1 MSNEQED
8 KMEAALRSMSQWDDP
23 SRQLWKKALEQV
35 AGDDGSGSKARPR
48 VWRRPIAQKWIGV
61 AAMILLVVVVVSV
74 MLPATGKARR
84 SAPRYPARAAE
95 NSANLTAPQAGDFV
109 PMFADGP
116 SFDINSILQ
125 SSGGR
130 GGGGGDS
137 PFIDP
142 DTVMRQ
148 FSTPKGMLPFLNS
161 FQQEQTGTAPSR
173 MPAIRAVARKVTI
186 ELEVEDART
195 AYIKARSLISEASG
209 EFIQGG
215 QLGEQSGRQR
225 ADLILRVRAERL
237 DEVLMA
243 LRELGKV
250 HTERLDAEDVTE
262 QMVDLGARLKNER
275 SIEAELLQLLASR
288 PDDDLDDI
296 LKVRRELAKVRE
308 QIERIDAGR
317 SRLSGLVQLAT
328 VTVLITETRVEPEP
342 EPEPEKIGL
351 WGQFVLDLGEA
362 GKDGVESLLGI
373 AVGLTRVAIAG
384 LPVWLGIAFVSIFG
398 WRLYRRANPKPL
410 PA

>member
-8 KMEAALRSMSQWDDP
+8 NMEAALRSMSQWDDP

-35 AGDDGSGSKARPR
+35 AGDDGSGSKAQPR

-74 MLPATGKARR
+74 MLPATGKAKR

-116 SFDINSILQ
+116 SFDLNSVLQ

-130 GGGGGDS
+130 SGGGGTGAM
-137 PFIDP
+137 FVDP
-142 DTVMRQ
+142 
-148 FSTPKGMLPFLNS
+148 GMTG
-161 FQQEQTGTAPSR
+161 QTDR
-173 MPAIRAVARKVTI
+173 MPAVRAVARKATI
-186 ELEVEDART
+186 ELEVENARA

-317 SRLSGLVQLAT
+317 SQLAGLVQLAT
-328 VTVLITETRVEPEP
+328 VTVLIAETRVEPEP
-342 EPEPEKIGL
+342 EPEPDKIGL

-362 GKDGVESLLGI
+362 GKDGVESLLGF

-384 LPVWLGIAFVSIFG
+384 LPVWLGIALVSIFG